1 MLGHRPDA
9 PIDTSH
15 QETPGGRAVP
25 EQDLI
30 YKKEAEGYERLIL
43 REDHEGNLIR
53 ALQEIVSVKGK
64 TVFDLGAGTGRFTR
78 ALAGSARR
86 IIAIDI
92 SRHMLDLARGKMP
105 EGGPGNWELVVG
117 DNRCLPFRSRI
128 ADIAIA
134 GWSFGHATV
143 WYGDHWRD
151 EIGACIDEMTRVL
164 GRGRTAII
172 CETLGTGSLEPRAPT
187 PVLADYYHA
196 LETELGFDRRQISTD
211 YKFSSLDEAVTTMRF
226 FFGDD
231 LADKVAMNRW
241 IVVPEWTGIWWRKT

>member
-1 MLGHRPDA
+1 M
-9 PIDTSH
+9 
-15 QETPGGRAVP
+15 P

-30 YKKEAEGYERLIL
+30 YRNEAESYERLIL

-53 ALQEIVSVKGK
+53 ALQEIVSVRGK
-64 TVFDLGAGTGRFTR
+64 TVVDLGAGTGRFTR

-92 SRHMLDLARGKMP
+92 SRHMLKLARERMP
-105 EGGPGNWELVVG
+105 EGRPGNWGFVVG
-117 DNRCLPFRSRI
+117 DNRRLPFRSRI

-164 GRGRTAII
+164 GRGGTAII
-172 CETLGTGSLEPRAPT
+172 CETLGTGSLEPRPPSPT
-187 PVLADYYHA
+187 LAEYYRL
-196 LETELGFDRRQISTD
+196 LETELQFHRMQISTD
-211 YKFSSLDEAVTTMRF
+211 YKFSSLDEAVGTIRF
-226 FFGDD
+226 FFGDE

-241 IVVPEWTGIWWRKT
+241 IVVPEWTGIWWRKA